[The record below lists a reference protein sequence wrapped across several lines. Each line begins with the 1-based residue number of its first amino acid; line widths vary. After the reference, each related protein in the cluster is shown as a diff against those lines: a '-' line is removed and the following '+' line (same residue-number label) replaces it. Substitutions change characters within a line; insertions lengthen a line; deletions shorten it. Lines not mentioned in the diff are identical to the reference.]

1 MSASEKEMLE
11 RAVRKAQER
20 VSKLERERAEMKQ
33 KNIQK
38 EWGRIEKERE
48 QQAKEDEA
56 AWVVLGDE
64 LDEWEMI
71 EINK

>member
-1 MSASEKEMLE
+1 MLE

-56 AWVVLGDE
+56 AWVVLGE
-64 LDEWEMI
+64 KLDEWEMI

>member
-56 AWVVLGDE
+56 AWVVLGE
-64 LDEWEMI
+64 KLDEWEMI

>member
-48 QQAKEDEA
+48 QQAKDEA

-64 LDEWEMI
+64 FDEWEMI